1 MGVAGRGP
9 GALRV
14 IEHNGAGAIGVVD
27 DAARAWGLSPAL
39 PGHLRHVHT
48 PLPEV
53 SHQETWDGARAKGR
67 ARRHQLEPRRGLDLP
82 RGWGGAGARACW
94 VPLQEKALFCEFSDG
109 GGSWRG
115 ADGVQTCGHVGSCGC
130 HWSR

>member
-1 MGVAGRGP
+1 MVRGREGRRGP

-14 IEHNGAGAIGVVD
+14 IEHNGAGAIGAVD
-27 DAARAWGLSPAL
+27 DAARARGLSPAL

-67 ARRHQLEPRRGLDLP
+67 ARRHTLEPTRGLDLP
-82 RGWGGAGARACW
+82 EGWGGAGVRA
-94 VPLQEKALFCEFSDG
+94 G
-109 GGSWRG
+109 
-115 ADGVQTCGHVGSCGC
+115 
-130 HWSR
+130 